1 MKSRFNRRLLSLFG
15 QSRKKATER
24 YREFV
29 ESVQNQKIE
38 NPSKD
43 IVSGA
48 ILGGSEFVNWIKLNF
63 LSKYPDIK
71 EKPQLKSLKPGL
83 NAEELM
89 PAICKEFACTREAI
103 LRKGKKGNLARDVAI
118 YLSREMTGESGVDL
132 GRHFGISGAGVTVR
146 HGIIAER
153 IKKECKLNRQVS
165 RIKELRRQ

>member
-1 MKSRFNRRLLSLFG
+1 MLLSLFD

-48 ILGGSEFVNWIKLNF
+48 ILGGSEFVNWIKRNF

-83 NAEELM
+83 SAEELM
-89 PAICKEFACTREAI
+89 PAICKEFAYTREAI

-118 YLSREMTGESGVDL
+118 YLSREMTGENGVAL
-132 GRHFGISGAGVTVR
+132 GRYCGISGAGVTVR
-146 HGIIAER
+146 HRIIAEK
-153 IKKECKLNRQVS
+153 IKKDRKLSRQ
-165 RIKELRRQ
+165 IKRARKKIINN